1 MRWDPK
7 ASSLRYSSKILST
20 DFGAWSGASQ
30 EYLAPLRSTRHL
42 SNKSSPVSGD
52 TAFPKCRKRRSIP
65 MRKPK
70 LGSTTGE
77 QACLAHRSEVP
88 GTNRCQARAE
98 VPGTKNLKSFRP
110 SVGLSALFYVH
121 ISIDKGGIRP
131 PVKIGGAM
139 PRAPRFHTR
148 EQPLME
154 LFNRV
159 GTGCPSMPDDET
171 FHLELVGLLVKAQE
185 ESPIPIHSGAFGA
198 RDWSLLASPQDVGR
212 QAEFLRHF
220 TRGLSLLIQSY
231 KNWDGPIFPRRYRA
245 MEISDEEEAQVAC
258 LAELTL
264 RELSHRDTSRHAAP
278 FARALASGKPFAVCG
293 SIKRPTPRP

>member
-1 MRWDPK
+1 
-7 ASSLRYSSKILST
+7 
-20 DFGAWSGASQ
+20 
-30 EYLAPLRSTRHL
+30 
-42 SNKSSPVSGD
+42 
-52 TAFPKCRKRRSIP
+52 
-65 MRKPK
+65 
-70 LGSTTGE
+70 
-77 QACLAHRSEVP
+77 
-88 GTNRCQARAE
+88 
-98 VPGTKNLKSFRP
+98 
-110 SVGLSALFYVH
+110 
-121 ISIDKGGIRP
+121 
-131 PVKIGGAM
+131 M

-278 FARALASGKPFAVCG
+278 FARALASGKTVRGLWVDQAAYSQALGRGESVRRMDFAEEVELTLEPLPCRQHLSEAERAHANADLVDEVGRSQEQAGTPRRPQRRGWAFAVDEAAFETMRELRERFLKAFRSAASLLRKGIRDAAFPANCFPPAFG
-293 SIKRPTPRP
+293 FVGYG